1 MTKMNAL
8 PKWRVVVVVD
18 GRLREKL
25 FRSYTEVELDPVFA
39 GIVRNKDRFH
49 YVAKTGGSGDLLITK
64 LR

>member
-1 MTKMNAL
+1 MTQTNFL
-8 PKWRVVVVVD
+8 PKWRVVIMAD

-25 FRSYTEVELDPVFA
+25 FRSYKEVENDPVFA
-39 GIVRNKDRFH
+39 GVVRNKDRFH